1 APPSSPIS
9 SPEPPP
15 PPPPLFDRELGS
27 HLPLTPIERSAAVV
41 LTRIGETQQQV
52 SEAIGCTRK
61 TVSHWQLLHHFEDK
75 ENVLDDSRGGRPRE
89 TTAIEN
95 ETIVFISVVNHFFT
109 PREIIHELDL
119 TVSPATVD

>member
-1 APPSSPIS
+1 
-9 SPEPPP
+9 
-15 PPPPLFDRELGS
+15 
-27 HLPLTPIERSAAVV
+27 
-41 LTRIGETQQQV
+41 
-52 SEAIGCTRK
+52 
-61 TVSHWQLLHHFEDK
+61 VSHWQHHFEDK

-119 TVSPATVD
+119 TVSPATVDRRLQESDLFGRVARRKRLLCSNPPFGKSPYPLSD